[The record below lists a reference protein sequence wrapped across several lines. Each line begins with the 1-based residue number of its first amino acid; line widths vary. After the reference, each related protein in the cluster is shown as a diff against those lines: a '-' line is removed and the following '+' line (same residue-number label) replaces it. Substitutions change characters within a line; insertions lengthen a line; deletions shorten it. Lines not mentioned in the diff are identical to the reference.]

1 MAEPDQSGAP
11 FLAVNGPRAASD
23 NASTD
28 FWSLSHLSELF
39 DTATTR
45 LPSALATASNTVLGD
60 GLVDCSRVLA
70 HVVGFV
76 FVPKLSRYSKRT
88 ETPYSFFVFVIMSVT
103 LVAFSPSRLF
113 GSVMSA
119 LKVAPDEASD
129 EDEEEEDDDVD
140 GLGMDASSASAHIG
154 SAATAKTQNTAA
166 SVASARCLHM
176 AVCCGCRLL
185 TTFAVRT

>member
-1 MAEPDQSGAP
+1 M
-11 FLAVNGPRAASD
+11 
-23 NASTD
+23 
-28 FWSLSHLSELF
+28 F

-60 GLVDCSRVLA
+60 GLVDCSKVLA

-88 ETPYSFFVFVIMSVT
+88 ETPYSFFVFVIISVT

-119 LKVAPDEASD
+119 LKVAPDEVSD
-129 EDEEEEDDDVD
+129 EDEEEEDEENQ
-140 GLGMDASSASAHIG
+140 GYW
-154 SAATAKTQNTAA
+154 
-166 SVASARCLHM
+166 
-176 AVCCGCRLL
+176 
-185 TTFAVRT
+185 